1 LQNEAAIASAAPI
14 AAVAQDAP
22 HLRRV
27 LGRMDL
33 VLLFVVAVFNLN
45 VVPSIAANGGVT
57 VWLWLI
63 SLLLFF
69 WPQGIA
75 VIELAHRYPGE
86 GGVYLWA
93 KEVFG
98 DFHGF
103 LSGWCYW
110 TNNMMYVPTV
120 MLYFVG
126 VSVFSLGPN
135 HARLADNKTFALTAS
150 LLLLIVLV
158 VMNIVGLGVG
168 KWINNLGAI
177 GTGIAAA
184 VLIGLG
190 IVVCLRFGT
199 TVTWADFRIP
209 ANPKFVL
216 NSFGVICFGLV
227 GLELASVMGDEIED
241 PQKTLPGAVAWGGV
255 LSGLLYIGATLTLL
269 IAINKGDINVLQ
281 GIVQAVG
288 HMAARIGVVWI
299 VAPFAF
305 LLSLAIAGIASAW
318 LGGSAR
324 IPFVAGLDSYMP
336 SWLGKVHPRYGT
348 PYAALIVHASVSMA
362 LVVLNFGGW
371 WIWNKIIG
379 LSVVGYMLRAFGF
392 VVANLSASETG
403 VQETFQKLLSLAV
416 VLQLV
421 PFLYMFGALLR
432 IALDDSFVK
441 SRYSKTTLILSGA
454 IGLLTTILGIAL
466 AFFPSQQVT
475 SLLSYE
481 IWMVGGTLFFIGLA
495 AFFFFIYGRRK
506 AARKLA
512 AVAVV

>member
-1 LQNEAAIASAAPI
+1 MKPRRCSSVVRSNKLSNEAVSLIANGDQA
-14 AAVAQDAP
+14 AP

-27 LGRMDL
+27 LGRWDL

-57 VWLWLI
+57 IWLWII
-63 SLLLFF
+63 SLILFF

-110 TNNMMYVPTV
+110 TNNMMYVPTI

-126 VSVFSLGPN
+126 VFVFALGSG
-135 HARLADNKTFALTAS
+135 HQSLADNKVFALSAS
-150 LLLLIVLV
+150 LILLAVLV
-158 VMNIVGLGVG
+158 VLNVIGLGVG

-190 IVVCLRFGT
+190 IIVWLRFGT
-199 TVTWADFRIP
+199 TVTTADFQIP
-209 ANPKFVL
+209 ANPRFVL

-227 GLELASVMGDEIED
+227 GLELASVMGDEIEN
-241 PQKTLPGAVAWGGV
+241 PQRILPGAVAWGGV

-269 IAINKGDINVLQ
+269 IAVSKQDISVLQ
-281 GIVQAVG
+281 GIVQAVS
-288 HMAARIGVVWI
+288 HMSAKVNAAWI
-299 VAPFAF
+299 VTPFAF
-305 LLSLAIAGIASAW
+305 LLSLSIAGIGSAW
-318 LGGSAR
+318 LAGSAR

-336 SWLGKVHPRYGT
+336 SWLGKVHPKYAT
-348 PYAALIVHASVSMA
+348 PYAALIVHALVSMI
-362 LVVLNFGGW
+362 LVIVNFTG
-371 WIWNKIIG
+371 
-379 LSVVGYMLRAFGF
+379 A
-392 VVANLSASETG
+392 G

-421 PFLYMFGALLR
+421 PFLYMFGALLK
-432 IALDDSFVK
+432 IAADESFVK
-441 SRYSKTTLILSGA
+441 GRYGKHMLFFAGASG
-454 IGLLTTILGIAL
+454 LVTTILGIAL
-466 AFFPSQQVT
+466 AFFPAQQIT
-475 SLLSYE
+475 SVMSYE
-481 IWMVGGTLFFIGLA
+481 VWMFGGTLLFIGLA
-495 AFFFFIYGRRK
+495 AFFFFVYGRRK

-512 AVAVV
+512 AMEPVG